1 MSRTTFRRLNDG
13 SSQPFRSLIPNRLRT
28 PSPPQRSGFADWNK
42 SPDRRGSAFPG
53 VSPSDRSPYSK
64 TTSAVTRPS
73 STTRRARK
81 VARDTQGTHQVL
93 VGDARRA
100 GLLLASVQSGHEM
113 QPGLPE
119 RCWRSQQTK
128 KHTHIHT
135 YVHTRVQYDRQTD
148 RVTD

>member
-1 MSRTTFRRLNDG
+1 MSRTAFRRSNDG
-13 SSQPFRSLIPNRLRT
+13 SSQALRSLISNRLRT
-28 PSPPQRSGFADWNK
+28 PSPPQRLELADGNK
-42 SPDRRGSAFPG
+42 SPDRRGFAFSG

-64 TTSAVTRPS
+64 ITSAVTRPS

-119 RCWRSQQTK
+119 RCCHSQRTK
-128 KHTHIHT
+128 KTYAHT
-135 YVHTRVQYDRQTD
+135 YIRAYACAVIQTD
-148 RVTD
+148 